1 MKYFFTSESVGEG
14 HPDKIADQI
23 SDVIL
28 DNYLFNDKKSR
39 VACETL
45 VTTNQVILAGEI
57 KSNATIDTDK
67 IIRDTIKKIG
77 YNKDE
82 YLFSA
87 DTTNILNLLHGQ
99 SPDISQGVDKAD
111 TENQGAGDQGI
122 MFGYATSESKGFIP
136 LSLEIS
142 HNILK
147 VLAELRKI
155 GKIGYLRPDS
165 KSQVTIEY
173 KDGIPVHVDTL
184 VLSTQHDN
192 FDTEEE
198 MLKTIEADVRG
209 IVLDTLFIKYPEYRL
224 LFTDKTKYHINPTG
238 KFIIGGPHGDSGLTG
253 RKIIVDT
260 YGGRGAHGGG
270 ALSGKDSSKVDRSAA
285 YMARYIAKNLVAAG
299 VAKECLIQLSY
310 AIGVAKPVGIFID
323 TYGTSPFTN
332 EEITKKVED
341 LFDLRPYYINKRLK
355 LDSPI
360 YSETASYGHFGR
372 ESMSVVKTFID
383 SETGESRGLMVE
395 LFPWEKLD
403 AVDEIKKAFR
413 I

>member
-23 SDVIL
+23 SDAIL

-39 VACETL
+39 VACEAL

-99 SPDISQGVDKAD
+99 SPDISRGVDKAD

-372 ESMSVVKTFID
+372 ESISVVKTFID
-383 SETGESRGLMVE
+383 SETGESRELMVE

-403 AVDEIKKAFR
+403 AMEEIKKAFR